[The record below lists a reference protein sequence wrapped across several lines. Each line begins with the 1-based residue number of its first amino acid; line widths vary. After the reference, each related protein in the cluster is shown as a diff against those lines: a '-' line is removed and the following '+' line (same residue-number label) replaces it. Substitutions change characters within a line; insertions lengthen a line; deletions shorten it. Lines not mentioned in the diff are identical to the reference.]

1 MRAEM
6 NLNRET
12 KNVLLLCLSNVNLGE
27 NAKKKEYSYQTD
39 EGNITVS
46 GFQTNEPF
54 TKALI
59 EKFLRKAQPER
70 LDEVVLIC
78 SEKVLSPI
86 CEGGD
91 RSKLEGNEYLREK
104 TFASGKKIEE
114 MTHLDYYKE
123 SIAEFIAED
132 ERRLAVYP
140 EGIPNCKVISIS
152 NNPSESEVS
161 NAAIQ
166 AAEDIL
172 ANAEGKNVK
181 LFIDYNGGQ
190 RYVAFML
197 IGIAN
202 LMEIRKAEIGDI
214 ITMDYGTNPV
224 DIQSMTGIFHSMDLV
239 AGINEYVKYGRT
251 HMLHKYFDIFSDHEI
266 ADVLGVMDRFADDL
280 QLCRSAGIM
289 DGREE
294 LKNVLEAYQER
305 NCAEKEKAGKEEV
318 YKALFSYVVK
328 DIYEQY
334 QPLFEG
340 QEPKIIQWC
349 VEKEFVQQALTIFTE
364 RMPQYFVKEHIF
376 EPTEDE
382 RNIFKKE
389 RNKAQNDRRKNNTDD
404 DETIAKRAKTIKIEF
419 EEWYNWMNNF
429 APNEMKKDDKE
440 KIIKFFKENFNQSQ
454 WKAKSEKKTD
464 TDTFIKGEWYS
475 AYHLAS
481 LCNERNKRATSILNQ
496 KDLINILMYYYLLK
510 DQRNL
515 SNHASEE
522 SRGWRRVA
530 PLSRKEIC
538 NHLKDATNIIQSLQ
552 KSVER

>member
-1 MRAEM
+1 MREEM
-6 NLNRET
+6 NLNRKT

-39 EGNITVS
+39 EGTITVS

-54 TKALI
+54 TKSLI
-59 EKFLRKAQPER
+59 EKFLRKTPPER

-78 SEKVLSPI
+78 SEKVLSTI
-86 CEGGD
+86 CKDGD
-91 RSKLEGNEYLREK
+91 RSKLEGNEYLRKK

-123 SIAEFIAED
+123 SIAEFIVAD
-132 ERRLAVYP
+132 QRRLEVYP
-140 EGIPNCKVISIS
+140 EGIPNCKVIPIS

-166 AAEDIL
+166 AAEDIF
-172 ANAEGKNVK
+172 ANAEGKKVN

-202 LMEIRKAEIGDI
+202 LMEIRKVGIGDI

-251 HMLHKYFDIFSDHEI
+251 HMLHKYFDFSNDHEI
-266 ADVLGVMDRFADDL
+266 KAVLDVMDRFADDL

-289 DGREE
+289 DGREK

-305 NCAEKEKAGKEEV
+305 NCAGKAGKEDV
-318 YKALFSYVVK
+318 HKALFSYVVK

-334 QPLFEG
+334 RPLFEG
-340 QEPKIIQWC
+340 QEPEIIQWC

-376 EPTEDE
+376 EPTEEE
-382 RNIFKKE
+382 RNTFK
-389 RNKAQNDRRKNNTDD
+389 NARRKNYPND

-419 EEWYNWMNNF
+419 VEWYNWMNNF
-429 APNEMKKDDKE
+429 ASSEMKKDDKE
-440 KIIKFFKENFNQSQ
+440 KRIKFFNENFDPSQ
-454 WKAKSEKKTD
+454 WKTKSKKKAD
-464 TDTFIKGEWYS
+464 TDISVKKEWDS

-481 LCNERNKRATSILNQ
+481 LCNENNKRATSILNQ
-496 KDLINILMYYYLLK
+496 KDLINILRYYYLLK

-522 SRGWRRVA
+522 SRGWKKVA
-530 PLSRKEIC
+530 PLSRQEIC
-538 NHLKDATNIIQSLQ
+538 NHLKAATKKIQNS
-552 KSVER
+552 